1 MTNVSQADFLA
12 HYGVKG
18 MKWGKRKQAALE
30 SNTRLAKGEGTKK
43 DKLKLGLTVSGLELL
58 KARGSG
64 ARIAQMRMNKL
75 VNQKSR
81 MESGQATLRDKLE
94 TIGSKSLVE
103 ILREE

>member
-1 MTNVSQADFLA
+1 MANVSQADFLA

-43 DKLKLGLTVSGLELL
+43 DKLKLGLSVSGLELL

-64 ARIAQMRMNKL
+64 ARVAQMRMNKL
-75 VNQKSR
+75 VNQKAR
-81 MESGQATLRDKLE
+81 VEAGQATLRDKLE
-94 TIGSKSLVE
+94 MVGSKSVADL
-103 ILREE
+103 IRDK